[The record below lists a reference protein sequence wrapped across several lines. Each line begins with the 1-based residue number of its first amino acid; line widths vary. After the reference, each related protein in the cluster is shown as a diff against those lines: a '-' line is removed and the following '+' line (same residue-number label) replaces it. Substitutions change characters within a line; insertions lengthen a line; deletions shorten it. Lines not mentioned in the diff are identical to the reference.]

1 MRTENL
7 DVYKSVTRLD
17 GINPWQMFV
26 AWLESE
32 RDRETAALVK
42 ALPDTM
48 QVTQGRVQ
56 ILSELTEIIKTAGD
70 TIREADRIEAGS
82 PLGN

>member
-1 MRTENL
+1 MRTDTNL
-7 DVYKSVTRLD
+7 DVYRNVLRLD
-17 GINPWQMFV
+17 GIHPWQKFV
-26 AWLESE
+26 EWLESE

-70 TIREADRIEAGS
+70 TIREADRIEAGT
-82 PLGN
+82 PLQ